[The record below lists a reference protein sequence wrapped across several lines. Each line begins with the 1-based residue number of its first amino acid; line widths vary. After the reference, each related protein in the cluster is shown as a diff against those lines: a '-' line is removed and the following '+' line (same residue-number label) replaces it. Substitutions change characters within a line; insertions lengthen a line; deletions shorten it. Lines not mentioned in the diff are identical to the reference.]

1 METDWKG
8 TQNTEDIS
16 NLKKKK
22 RKTAEPWHI
31 IIENYSKQINSIIEI
46 SKIDRSPIIKVHFF
60 INDQAAGYFCTLA

>member
-22 RKTAEPWHI
+22 KEDSR
-31 IIENYSKQINSIIEI
+31 
-46 SKIDRSPIIKVHFF
+46 
-60 INDQAAGYFCTLA
+60 TLANYYRKLFQTD